1 MTAPNPLR
9 TVAAVLVVVLA
20 LLTIWSA
27 YNLYADEQAAR
38 TPSPVPVASYVGRG
52 NGSFVATLSP
62 NVLCNCTE
70 VSGGNVT
77 LFPSITRSIAVTLQT
92 SVTVGV
98 PASISTADRFTVTL
112 SSNVWSKSIYSSP
125 INLSSTADSTF
136 ASTEDRYTFNVSSVE
151 SQINAIENAT
161 HYLTSS
167 VWLTLT
173 SEVLVSITVSG
184 VTGTLSVGSVGNFT
198 FSPSSILTGFPSRTL
213 TGEIDGPAPP
223 DATIP
228 ATAYILLAAT
238 AGGLLAS
245 VLWYATLSSR
255 TEREGDDPIPAL
267 EDLIAPYEEVIAETA
282 TVPDPAATVRID
294 RWEGLVKISDTL
306 GKPILRPSAGKPIA
320 QRTTFYVLDGDIGYL
335 YRYGVRGSE
344 LGAPS
349 STAADLPGG
358 PGATL
363 KRVRSV
369 AARIESLEPADARFS
384 RALARFRRLRALI
397 QARRWVEAER
407 VLAEIEQSLGT
418 SGDGRSGNLYPGVGA
433 SKEPP
438 ASRL

>member
-136 ASTEDRYTFNVSSVE
+136 ASTEDRYTFNISSVE
-151 SQINAIENAT
+151 SQISAIENAT
-161 HYLTSS
+161 HYLANS
-167 VWLTLT
+167 VWLTMT
-173 SEVLVSITVSG
+173 SEDLVSVTVAG
-184 VTGTLSVGSVGNFT
+184 ATGTLSVGSAGNFT
-198 FSPSSILTGFPSRTL
+198 FLASSIQTAFPSRIL
-213 TGEIDGPAPP
+213 IGAIDGPAPP
-223 DATIP
+223 DGSIP
-228 ATAYILLAAT
+228 ATAYVFLALT
-238 AGGLLAS
+238 AGGLLGS
-245 VLWYATLSSR
+245 VVWLATLSSR
-255 TEREGDDPIPAL
+255 TGKDGDEPIPAL

-306 GKPILRPSAGKPIA
+306 GKPILRPSAGKPLP
-320 QRTTFYVLDGDIGYL
+320 QRTSFYVLDGDIGYL
-335 YRYGVRGSE
+335 YRYGASGSE
-344 LGAPS
+344 PGPPP

-358 PGATL
+358 PSATL
-363 KRVRSV
+363 RRVRGV
-369 AARIESLEPADARFS
+369 AARIESLDPADARFP

-397 QARRWVEAER
+397 QARRWVDAER

-418 SGDGRSGNLYPGVGA
+418 GGSGRPGNSRPDA
-433 SKEPP
+433 RPSSEPP
-438 ASRL
+438 VTHP